1 MIIAGEKYWK
11 VGELARLSGLTIRTL
26 RYYDQI
32 GLFSPSGYS
41 VAGYRLYNESDISRL
56 HQVLALKELDLS
68 LEEIKS
74 ILCDDDYN
82 PFEVISIQM
91 KRIKEKIKMQ
101 QKLLK
106 ELQNVSS
113 LMEKEES
120 SVEDL
125 TKLLGMMKQR
135 HEKYFI
141 ERRTSMEHHLEKL
154 GDFLDKHT
162 KNQSKEEE

>member
-1 MIIAGEKYWK
+1 
-11 VGELARLSGLTIRTL
+11 
-26 RYYDQI
+26 
-32 GLFSPSGYS
+32 
-41 VAGYRLYNESDISRL
+41 
-56 HQVLALKELDLS
+56 
-68 LEEIKS
+68 
-74 ILCDDDYN
+74 
-82 PFEVISIQM
+82 M

-113 LMEKEES
+113 LMEMEES
-120 SVEDL
+120 SVEDF

-154 GDFLDKHT
+154 GDFT